1 MLGIILQWNHLVRI
15 LGKEE
20 SPSTQCSE
28 GDLYWAPPHSAVR
41 VTFTEPLHTV
51 QWGWPL
57 LSPSTQCSEGVPL
70 LSPSTQCSEGDL
82 YWAPPHSAVRVTFT
96 EPLHTVQWGWPL
108 LSPSTQCMRV
118 TFTESPSTQCSEGD
132 LYWAP
137 PHSAVRVTFTE
148 PLHTVQWGW
157 PLLQQY

>member
-1 MLGIILQWNHLVRI
+1 MITSPTMLGIILQWNHLVRI

-28 GDLYWAPPHSAVR
+28 GDLYWAPPVQWGWPLLSPS
-41 VTFTEPLHTV
+41 TQCTGWFTEPLHTV

-57 LSPSTQCSEGVPL
+57 LSPSTQCSEGDLYWAPPHSAVTFTEHSAVRVTFTEPL
-70 LSPSTQCSEGDL
+70 HCSEGDL

-108 LSPSTQCMRV
+108 LPSSNT
-118 TFTESPSTQCSEGD
+118 SK
-132 LYWAP
+132 
-137 PHSAVRVTFTE
+137 HN
-148 PLHTVQWGW
+148 
-157 PLLQQY
+157 